1 MSSDPQVFPM
11 EFKPIEEFKRVFF
24 NAHPKAWKEDQ
35 GSHRQ
40 PFYGWNCFLHATKD
54 RTGRRKR
61 NRRIDF
67 TRKSTA
73 RRRTASLATI
83 LTEEIRS
90 PTRGLIPTRM
100 KTNWWTKTSRTCALR
115 NSRSQTSWP
124 TLARPSPITEL
135 TLLLNARPSITTRP
149 STKTNLTAL
158 LPQSAC
164 RQHGCQFD
172 SLQGYRH
179 ILWYVPREQSILLLC
194 PNFLS
199 SHWCLSLW
207 QLEQHRWFKHS
218 RWP

>member
-1 MSSDPQVFPM
+1 
-11 EFKPIEEFKRVFF
+11 
-24 NAHPKAWKEDQ
+24 
-35 GSHRQ
+35 
-40 PFYGWNCFLHATKD
+40 
-54 RTGRRKR
+54 
-61 NRRIDF
+61 
-67 TRKSTA
+67 
-73 RRRTASLATI
+73 
-83 LTEEIRS
+83 
-90 PTRGLIPTRM
+90 M

-164 RQHGCQFD
+164 RQFD